1 MAPKLDPSLYIR
13 VGTAADLANVSRQ
26 WMLQHVQTGK
36 IAGIEIDGQWF
47 ALRSAALAFERHPH
61 AGRPQSEETIARREK
76 LARKRSRK
84 KPAE

>member
-1 MAPKLDPSLYIR
+1 MPTKNDPTLHVR

-26 WMLQHVQTGK
+26 WMLQHDQTGK
-36 IAGIEIDGQWF
+36 IPGIEIDGQWF

-61 AGRPQSEETIARREK
+61 AGRPQSAETIARREK

>member
-1 MAPKLDPSLYIR
+1 MPTKIDPTLYVR

-36 IAGIEIDGQWF
+36 IPGIEIDGQWF
-47 ALRSAALAFERHPH
+47 ALRSAALAFERHPN
-61 AGRPQSEETIARREK
+61 AGRPQSDETIARREK

>member
-1 MAPKLDPSLYIR
+1 MAPKIDPSLYIR

>member
-1 MAPKLDPSLYIR
+1 MPTKIDPTLYVR

-36 IAGIEIDGQWF
+36 IPGIEIDGQWF

-61 AGRPQSEETIARREK
+61 AGRQQSEETIARREK

-84 KPAE
+84 KSAE

>member
-1 MAPKLDPSLYIR
+1 MAPKIDPSLYIR

-36 IAGIEIDGQWF
+36 VAGIEIDGQWF

-61 AGRPQSEETIARREK
+61 AGRPQSDETLARRAKIARR
-76 LARKRSRK
+76 RK
-84 KPAE
+84 KTDG

>member
-1 MAPKLDPSLYIR
+1 MAPKIDPALYIR

-61 AGRPQSEETIARREK
+61 AGRPQSEETLARRAK
-76 LARKRSRK
+76 IARKRSRK
-84 KPAE
+84 PTE